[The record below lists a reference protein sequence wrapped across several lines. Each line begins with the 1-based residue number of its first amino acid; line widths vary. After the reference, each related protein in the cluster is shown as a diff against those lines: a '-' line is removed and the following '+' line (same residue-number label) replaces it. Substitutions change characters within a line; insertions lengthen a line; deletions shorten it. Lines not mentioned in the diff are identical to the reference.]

1 MIFSPGWRKLWLTT
15 HVMSSIGWFGAVA
28 VFLTLALVGMMS
40 QDREL
45 VRAGYLAM
53 QLTGW
58 FAIVPFAALSL
69 GSGFASSLGTKWGL
83 LRYYWV
89 LLKLVVTTG
98 AVFLL
103 LVHTQTLDELAGIAA
118 QTAILSAYPDG
129 AQLKMVVTSGATV
142 VVLIMLAGLSVY
154 KPRGMTPYGQR
165 KQDTRRK
172 GITTEES
179 VRDEIQETEQER
191 RNSPVQATI
200 SRGRKR
206 TNR

>member
-28 VFLTLALVGMMS
+28 VFLTLALVGMTS

-53 QLTGW
+53 QLAGW

-69 GSGFASSLGTKWGL
+69 GSGMVLSLGTKWGL
-83 LRYYWV
+83 FRYYWV
-89 LLKLVVTTG
+89 LLKLVITTG

-103 LVHTQTLDELAGIAA
+103 LVHTQAIDLLAGIAA
-118 QTAILSAYPDG
+118 KTTTLNAYPYG
-129 AQLKMVVTSGATV
+129 MQLKMVVTSGATV
-142 VVLIMLAGLSVY
+142 VVLTMLTGLAVY

-165 KQDTRRK
+165 KQNERGK
-172 GITTEES
+172 EITES
-179 VRDEIQETEQER
+179 ATDQIQEAAEEGTD
-191 RNSPVQATI
+191 NSPHATI
-200 SRGRKR
+200 SKSRKKESQ
-206 TNR
+206 